1 MLYFTENTECFRV
14 AAASLH
20 LCVTHSFVF
29 QTVEELLV
37 AILKHPTLETW
48 FLALEQKALPPHT
61 LSPVLVKLLAA
72 HFSAGVLQLLVA
84 SSPILH
90 KLGQLGLLAK
100 YSEAITQS
108 VLRELRTRTVNS
120 ATTPKTLPQL
130 EALRELHPYMEGVQI
145 REVTLALLGLP
156 EAHLLTQQGTQCP
169 GKERQLSSLGKTLV
183 QLLASSHQ
191 NRLQSSELLWCAEY
205 VRGLGAL
212 LPTLAEQEL
221 DTVFLQTLQKDPVL
235 APVVPT
241 DLLEYCLVRRTKA
254 ALGIASLLLQYSSTH
269 LLKFELWCG
278 QPGVGPSLQEHLDD
292 FFPLIH
298 VYLQH
303 RMQGSFMR
311 PTEGMGIAGFG
322 QLTSSHLERQNS
334 CHLKPCHSRV
344 GTLQSCSSSSLESL

>member
-1 MLYFTENTECFRV
+1 MKEALD
-14 AAASLH
+14 
-20 LCVTHSFVF
+20 FVF
-29 QTVEELLV
+29 QTIEELLV

-61 LSPVLVKLLAA
+61 LSPILVKLLAA
-72 HFSAGVLQLLVA
+72 HLSAGVLQLLVA
-84 SSPILH
+84 SSPVLH

-108 VLRELRTRTVNS
+108 VLRELRSRAVNS
-120 ATTPKTLPQL
+120 ATTPKTLLQL

-145 REVTLALLGLP
+145 REVTLGLLGLP
-156 EAHLLTQQGTQCP
+156 EAHLLTQQDTQSP

-212 LPTLAEQEL
+212 LPTLAEHEL

-235 APVVPT
+235 APMVPA

-254 ALGIASLLLQYSSTH
+254 ALGIASLLLQYSGTH

-278 QPGVGPSLQEHLDD
+278 QPGVGLSLQEHLDD

-298 VYLQH
+298 VYLQ
-303 RMQGSFMR
+303 RRAQGSFIR
-311 PTEGMGIAGFG
+311 PTGGMGRAGLG
-322 QLTSSHLERQNS
+322 QLRSFHLGRQS
-334 CHLKPCHSRV
+334 GLPS
-344 GTLQSCSSSSLESL
+344 

>member
-1 MLYFTENTECFRV
+1 MKYVLD
-14 AAASLH
+14 
-20 LCVTHSFVF
+20 FVF
-29 QTVEELLV
+29 QTIEELLLT
-37 AILKHPTLETW
+37 ILKHPTLETW

-61 LSPVLVKLLAA
+61 LSPILVKLLAA

-100 YSEAITQS
+100 YSEAIIQS
-108 VLRELRTRTVNS
+108 VLIELRTRTLNS
-120 ATTPKTLPQL
+120 ASTPKTLPQL

-145 REVTLALLGLP
+145 REVTLALLALP
-156 EAHLLTQQGTQCP
+156 EAHLLTQQGTRSL

-191 NRLQSSELLWCAEY
+191 NQLQSSELLWRAEY
-205 VRGLGAL
+205 VRGLEAL
-212 LPTLAEQEL
+212 LPALAEHEL

-235 APVVPT
+235 APMVPA
-241 DLLEYCLVRRTKA
+241 DVLEYCLVRRTHT
-254 ALGIASLLLQYSSTH
+254 ALGIASLLVQYSGTH

-278 QPGVGPSLQEHLDD
+278 QPGMGPILQEHLDD

-303 RMQGSFMR
+303 RAQGSFMR
-311 PTEGMGIAGFG
+311 PTGGMGRAGLG
-322 QLTSSHLERQNS
+322 QLLSFHLERQNGLPS
-334 CHLKPCHSRV
+334 YPRHLLVCTV
-344 GTLQSCSSSSLESL
+344 QSCSLPSLESL

>member
-1 MLYFTENTECFRV
+1 M
-14 AAASLH
+14 
-20 LCVTHSFVF
+20 
-29 QTVEELLV
+29 
-37 AILKHPTLETW
+37 AILKHPTLESW

-84 SSPILH
+84 SSPVLH

-100 YSEAITQS
+100 YSEAISQS

-120 ATTPKTLPQL
+120 ATTSKTLLQL
-130 EALRELHPYMEGVQI
+130 EALRELHPYMESVQI

-156 EAHLLTQQGTQCP
+156 EAHLLTPQATRSP

-191 NRLQSSELLWCAEY
+191 DQLQSSELLWRAEY

-212 LPTLAEQEL
+212 LPTLAEHEL
-221 DTVFLQTLQKDPVL
+221 DTVFLQTLQRDPVL
-235 APVVPT
+235 APIVPT
-241 DLLEYCLVRRTKA
+241 ELLGYCLVRRTEA
-254 ALGIASLLLQYSSTH
+254 ALGIASLLLQHSSTH

-278 QPGVGPSLQEHLDD
+278 QPGVGLSLQEHLDD
-292 FFPLIH
+292 FLPLFH

-303 RMQGSFMR
+303 RTQGHLLL
-311 PTEGMGIAGFG
+311 PTGGMGSAAIG
-322 QLTSSHLERQNS
+322 QLGVSTWKAGWLAVLNPVTGVLGH
-334 CHLKPCHSRV
+334 
-344 GTLQSCSSSSLESL
+344 GTVLFLILTGMSLGLESWSSQCPLSLSLRK

>member
-1 MLYFTENTECFRV
+1 MKYALD
-14 AAASLH
+14 
-20 LCVTHSFVF
+20 FVF
-29 QTVEELLV
+29 QTIEELLV
-37 AILKHPTLETW
+37 TILKHPTLETW

-61 LSPVLVKLLAA
+61 LSPILVKLLAA

-130 EALRELHPYMEGVQI
+130 EALRELHPYMEGIQI
-145 REVTLALLGLP
+145 REITLALLGLP
-156 EAHLLTQQGTQCP
+156 EAHLLTQQGTQSP
-169 GKERQLSSLGKTLV
+169 EKERQLSSLGKILV

-191 NRLQSSELLWCAEY
+191 NELQSSELLWCAEY

-212 LPTLAEQEL
+212 LPTLAEHEL

-235 APVVPT
+235 APVVPA
-241 DLLEYCLVRRTKA
+241 DVLEYCLVRRTQA
-254 ALGIASLLLQYSSTH
+254 ALGIASLLLQYSGTH

-278 QPGVGPSLQEHLDD
+278 QPGVELSLQDHLDD

-303 RMQGSFMR
+303 RMQGNFMR
-311 PTEGMGIAGFG
+311 PTGGMGRAGLG
-322 QLTSSHLERQNS
+322 QHEFPPGKAELFAILNSVTYVWASTVLLLILT
-334 CHLKPCHSRV
+334 
-344 GTLQSCSSSSLESL
+344 GISLG